1 MLHLSPWKVKH
12 FRELCGGDAD
22 DAPNVQLDAAGLKK
36 LFSHGIRR
44 FCSGSSNKAIGLQRL
59 KKGLSIRFWL
69 KCFVSSP
76 VSLVFK
82 TTPFYFLNHYLI
94 GPQAGWLLWS
104 ASHLLGRFRGCWGRS
119 HGWRS
124 LFPRS
129 WSWGGWPWGPSFRGC
144 FGGWGTRIWILNPGP
159 ANWYVRRPGWW
170 WCDRWPGIKGGR
182 RRWTKPK
189 LRRPVRFKGRM
200 KQEMKPPNPER
211 LMRKM
216 LEQPRL
222 NKGRPRKKT
231 HPPLNQALS
240 WPPRPPKIM
249 AASHHRFP
257 CHRPLFRRRFQKVRF
272 QRRKSQKWRKGLRNW
287 SALLVVY
294 FQGFP
299 SVSVWIEI
307 SNNHDMQSTVLS
319 STSFLRFHVWFR
331 FHGTVK
337 NMFSCVPN
345 LLGTKVSASDE
356 ESLGWKVQ
364 DYLLCL
370 SCFGRVGKMFCV
382 FFVPICS
389 PVVLPKNTSSCF
401 SGTRYYCLQRGN
413 DNVETQP
420 LEDSTYDQIIR
431 AKTLELGEC
440 DGDDVE
446 ADGAEGEG
454 QACAPLL
461 RGKSSCDVGGSSGK
475 GGGSDDVEIPGDKR
489 DARVEAKDKSLD
501 KTSPDSELPE
511 HPMVSREDQKKLKE
525 SNKDNKPGKKKGD
538 AQETKPKPKN
548 LRGRGGLKR
557 PAASQGARSK
567 RTEAIPNDSSDVEPD
582 QTQHYSPE
590 SQDEN
595 SPLKP
600 AALDQQ
606 FSEVDSNHLSQEPS
620 PNPVPKPRPSVLH
633 QPKLNKSRNR
643 RLTRAIRPRAR
654 ASERNAS
661 KLRNPQKR
669 LPRPRPNNPSQPV
682 QATQSRMNTW
692 VKMMQRIEQLQKKT
706 FAGRACP
713 KKNEQAILRHNVM
726 ISTFNAKIG
735 PLCVNTSALEVG
747 CSN

>member
-1 MLHLSPWKVKH
+1 MKSP
-12 FRELCGGDAD
+12 R
-22 DAPNVQLDAAGLKK
+22 
-36 LFSHGIRR
+36 
-44 FCSGSSNKAIGLQRL
+44 
-59 KKGLSIRFWL
+59 
-69 KCFVSSP
+69 
-76 VSLVFK
+76 
-82 TTPFYFLNHYLI
+82 
-94 GPQAGWLLWS
+94 
-104 ASHLLGRFRGCWGRS
+104 
-119 HGWRS
+119 
-124 LFPRS
+124 
-129 WSWGGWPWGPSFRGC
+129 
-144 FGGWGTRIWILNPGP
+144 
-159 ANWYVRRPGWW
+159 
-170 WCDRWPGIKGGR
+170 
-182 RRWTKPK
+182 
-189 LRRPVRFKGRM
+189 
-200 KQEMKPPNPER
+200 
-211 LMRKM
+211 
-216 LEQPRL
+216 
-222 NKGRPRKKT
+222 
-231 HPPLNQALS
+231 
-240 WPPRPPKIM
+240 
-249 AASHHRFP
+249 
-257 CHRPLFRRRFQKVRF
+257 
-272 QRRKSQKWRKGLRNW
+272 
-287 SALLVVY
+287 LLVVP
-294 FQGFP
+294 FL
-299 SVSVWIEI
+299 SWESWE
-307 SNNHDMQSTVLS
+307 DVL
-319 STSFLRFHVWFR
+319 
-331 FHGTVK
+331 
-337 NMFSCVPN
+337 C
-345 LLGTKVSASDE
+345 
-356 ESLGWKVQ
+356 
-364 DYLLCL
+364 
-370 SCFGRVGKMFCV
+370 

-525 SNKDNKPGKKKGD
+525 SNKDNKPGKQKGD

-606 FSEVDSNHLSQEPS
+606 FSEVDSNPPEPGAKPEPS
-620 PNPVPKPRPSVLH
+620 SKAKTKRAAPAKVEQVKKPKIDKSNQTKGQGKRKERLQAEEPAKKTPKTQAEQSKPASASNPEQDEHLGENDAK
-633 QPKLNKSRNR
+633 NR
-643 RLTRAIRPRAR
+643 A
-654 ASERNAS
+654 
-661 KLRNPQKR
+661 
-669 LPRPRPNNPSQPV
+669 V
-682 QATQSRMNTW
+682 
-692 VKMMQRIEQLQKKT
+692 QKKT

-747 CSN
+747 CSKLRV